1 MPRPRKNARKKP
13 VRAKRQFKKR
23 KPVNKGNLR
32 ARNLQPFMETKS
44 VESGPVS
51 LYMDT
56 TVANSAKPQATTII
70 IPESWKTLDR
80 GLTDSTFVGRDVFD
94 RYCNMKLLITF
105 DALLPLSQHASAGYA
120 TSSIN
125 NIKYVQFWA
134 KNTLENSTVPSLY
147 APAEFSTVAG
157 KAMVDDNFG
166 SHFLKYET
174 KSNKNIKIIKSGYLR
189 PKNRQKNFNPGRLNT
204 ESGVESGSLIP
215 EPIKMSF
222 TWDIKRKNRMHSV
235 PTTTNFVRAESWV
248 PGVCFYSAS
257 LAGQSATNVP
267 HIVHISKTWFSDS

>member
-13 VRAKRQFKKR
+13 VAKRQFKKR
-23 KPVNKGNLR
+23 KPVNQGNLR
-32 ARNLQPFMETKS
+32 RRNLQPFMETKS
-44 VESGPVS
+44 VESSATS
-51 LYMDT
+51 LYMDVT
-56 TVANSAKPQATTII
+56 SGTAAKPQATTIL

-94 RYCNMKLLITF
+94 RYCNMKLLISF
-105 DALLPLSQHASAGYA
+105 DQLLPFSQHAQTGYA
-120 TSSIN
+120 TSQIN

-134 KNTLENSTVPSLY
+134 KNTMENATVPTLY
-147 APAEFSTVAG
+147 NPSEFATIAG

-174 KSNKNIKIIKSGYLR
+174 KSASNLKIIKSGYLN
-189 PKNRQKNFNPGRLNT
+189 PKNKQKNFNPGRVSLET
-204 ESGVESGSLIP
+204 GIDTGSTYP

-222 TWDIKRKNRMHSV
+222 TWDIKRKNRMYPV
-235 PTTTNFVRAESWV
+235 PSTTNFVRAESWV

-257 LAGQSATNVP
+257 LHGQDSTKVP
-267 HIVHISKTWFSDS
+267 HISVISKTWFADS